1 MTSVVRFTSSI
12 VVSFSHFKLL
22 QTLKPSIS
30 NADSCEEEIQIYP
43 NEIDPSWGGA
53 LRSLIGRN

>member
-1 MTSVVRFTSSI
+1 MSFVFHTSLCCF
-12 VVSFSHFKLL
+12 FPPSHFKLL
-22 QTLKPSIS
+22 QTLKPIIS
-30 NADSCEEEIQIYP
+30 KADSCEEEIQIYP